1 MAITP
6 AAGYMIDPNNPNGV
20 VKIGDINSATGI
32 AYGNV
37 PTAVPGNVVTG
48 TTSSLQQ
55 SPSGGATAPA
65 TVVPYNNN
73 NATQTT
79 AISPNTIGPGNIL
92 PTTSPTTTATSNSVS
107 TSIDLTPVGGNGSQ
121 VVANAI
127 PLSRFSGYNLQNG
140 NDFTYNGHKYQ
151 VNGGYVIPD
160 SSYPGPA
167 PDLSTFAP
175 QTQASTTQTI
185 TQPTTAATQT
195 NTTQPATQPATQP
208 GTQVTQPGVTQP
220 TTQNTAQ
227 TNINIPNVALQP
239 GNTGD
244 NVKALQDY
252 LVSQGLM
259 TQDQVNTGYGTYGPQ
274 TTAAVQAL
282 QQKLGVDNS
291 SGPGYFGPKTI
302 AALQAQNASTGGQ
315 TQTNGSGLT
324 VGGAAPATSP
334 TGASDPYAGLDPIAK
349 QVKMYTDAATALGLP
364 TIKQQYDKTLQ
375 DQADLTNKMNDE
387 IAKVRNNPWY
397 SQGIADKEVQKIQDK
412 YKTQLDTLTHL
423 ETLYDS
429 MYKTGQAQ
437 VENIVSGAQAD
448 IKATNDLAQK
458 QLDAASAL
466 AKDNQVVTIG
476 NQEVLINKA
485 TGKQVAV
492 LGPSAA
498 SVKPAGGSGTSNQ
511 TIDNERAL
519 FNQFNGEPIV
529 KDYNT
534 ILAKKL
540 SVDKILSSKLGGP
553 GDLAVVYEFMKGL
566 DPTSVVRET
575 EYDTAAKSG
584 NIFAGAFAKFNG
596 YLSPNGGFL
605 PDSVK
610 SSFQSIVNS
619 KLQVQQQLYD
629 NVAKQYQAIAGRQ
642 GLNPENVTVNYS
654 AANTGNNS
662 SSSSQ
667 SKFSDVQSSIT
678 FKDKTA
684 YIPRSVWAGVS
695 DKDGLLQEAKNDGYT
710 LLIND

>member
-1 MAITP
+1 MPTQQQLDNRLNPTP
-6 AAGYMIDPNNPNGV
+6 
-20 VKIGDINSATGI
+20 
-32 AYGNV
+32 
-37 PTAVPGNVVTG
+37 VTY
-48 TTSSLQQ
+48 
-55 SPSGGATAPA
+55 ATA
-65 TVVPYNNN
+65 
-73 NATQTT
+73 
-79 AISPNTIGPGNIL
+79 GNGL
-92 PTTSPTTTATSNSVS
+92 YRAKN
-107 TSIDLTPVGGNGSQ
+107 DFGSQ
-121 VVANAI
+121 VYYKDPSTGAVSSVSLIDAKNGFYNPTALGDRANAGDQASLALMGLKSQYGFDYSAL
-127 PLSRFSGYNLQNG
+127 PEFNTADPGNNSTGQLSADAFRNMLTKPVVAGPAGQ
-140 NDFTYNGHKYQ
+140 TT
-151 VNGGYVIPD
+151 VNG
-160 SSYPGPA
+160 PA
-167 PDLSTFAP
+167 
-175 QTQASTTQTI
+175 TQADINAHLPQANVPGQT
-185 TQPTTAATQT
+185 TQPTNTTPTSTTPYDAQTANQGPNAQANTPSGTDPNAPQNAQNAPVGASTAQAVQGGYMGPSVVDYLNSVGKPSDFATRAELAKQNGIANYTGTAAQNTQLLNTLRTTNAPLVTNPNTNASGLTTGVNSSGAATQ
-195 NTTQPATQPATQP
+195 
-208 GTQVTQPGVTQP
+208 
-220 TTQNTAQ
+220 
-227 TNINIPNVALQP
+227 
-239 GNTGD
+239 
-244 NVKALQDY
+244 
-252 LVSQGLM
+252 S
-259 TQDQVNTGYGTYGPQ
+259 
-274 TTAAVQAL
+274 
-282 QQKLGVDNS
+282 
-291 SGPGYFGPKTI
+291 
-302 AALQAQNASTGGQ
+302 STGG
-315 TQTNGSGLT
+315 
-324 VGGAAPATSP
+324 AADA
-334 TGASDPYAGLDPIAK
+334 YAGLDPIQR

-364 TIKQQYDKTLQ
+364 TIKQQYDKTVK
-375 DQADLTNKMNDE
+375 DQQDLTNEMNDK
-387 IAKVRNNPWY
+387 IADIRNNPWL
-397 SQGIADKEVQKIQDK
+397 SQGIADKEVQKLQDK
-412 YKTQLDTLTHL
+412 YATRLDTLTHL

-429 MYKTGQAQ
+429 MYKQGQAQ
-437 VENIVSGAQAD
+437 VENVVSGAQAD
-448 IKATNDLAQK
+448 IKAANELAQK
-458 QLDAASAL
+458 QLDAAAAL
-466 AKDNQVVTIG
+466 AKDNVVVTIG
-476 NQEVLINKA
+476 NNEVLVNKS